1 MQRSAPGIF
10 VERITAQGEVEY
22 TYGAY
27 EPGGEKVTPKLPA
40 SITGPSGTGAPVHE
54 FLTVPSTRAGGP
66 QFRVLVT
73 TSADGDRVIFAQPL
87 DATAATLHQLLV
99 IELLVTAGALLAA
112 IVLGIWLVRVG
123 LRPLQQVEETAE
135 AITEGDLDRRVP
147 GAEKRTEVG
156 RLARVLNVML
166 ARIQR
171 AFAERDAT
179 EAQLRASED
188 RLRRFIS
195 DASHEL
201 RTPLAAVSAYAE
213 LYSQGASERP
223 EDLGRVMRGIQSE
236 SARMKRLVED
246 LLLLAR
252 LDEGRPLEHEPVEL
266 VSLAADAVHAAAAV
280 GPDWPIS
287 LDAERP
293 VEVLGDPGRL
303 RQVLDNLLANVRAHT
318 PPGTAST
325 VSVAEDGDV
334 AVVQVADS
342 GPGLP
347 VDEAPHV
354 FERFYRADPSR
365 SRASGGSGLGLS
377 IVGRHRQRPR
387 RHRVGRQRH
396 RAPARCSPSGSPA
409 RPTGKPGRRWP
420 WPRCPR
426 RRDGPGDRRRRRRAR
441 WGPVEHRGWDGPRDA
456 VDRGAGRVLG
466 HGPAGALDPQ
476 QRHRWAQ
483 RGCQGPGALWWPWTS
498 APRHRTPIRPSAG
511 NGPAAG
517 SGGSPAPPGSPAWH

>member
-1 MQRSAPGIF
+1 MSLRLRLVLAAALVALVALVVADVATYSALRSSLYDRVDQTLSSTAAAGPFGPGPGPASGPGGFNPVPPSDVQRSAPGIF

-40 SITGPSGTGAPVHE
+40 SVTGPSGTGAPVHE

-280 GPDWPIS
+280 GPDWTVS
-287 LDAERP
+287 LEAERP
-293 VEVLGDPGRL
+293 VEVSGDPGRL

-318 PPGTAST
+318 PPGTAAR

-347 VDEAPHV
+347 VDEAPYV
-354 FERFYRADPSR
+354 FERFFRADPSR

-377 IVGRHRQRPR
+377 IVGAIVNAHGGT
-387 RHRVGRQRH
+387 VSAAN
-396 RAPARCSPSGSPA
+396 APG
-409 RPTGKPGRRWP
+409 
-420 WPRCPR
+420 
-426 RRDGPGDRRRRRRAR
+426 
-441 WGPVEHRGWDGPRDA
+441 
-456 VDRGAGRVLG
+456 
-466 HGPAGALDPQ
+466 AGALFTVRLP
-476 QRHRWAQ
+476 RRPGGAS
-483 RGCQGPGALWWPWTS
+483 GPVAATAES
-498 APRHRTPIRPSAG
+498 
-511 NGPAAG
+511 PAAP
-517 SGGSPAPPGSPAWH
+517 S